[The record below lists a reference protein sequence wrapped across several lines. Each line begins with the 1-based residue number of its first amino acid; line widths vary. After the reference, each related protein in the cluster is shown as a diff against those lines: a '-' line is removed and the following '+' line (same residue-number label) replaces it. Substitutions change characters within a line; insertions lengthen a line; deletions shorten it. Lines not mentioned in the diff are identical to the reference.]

1 VNYVLVISITIAAFI
16 AGWLARQIYGARII
30 AKLEAEKL
38 ALKVEAQ
45 DLRDKTAAWVG
56 KATRF

>member
-1 VNYVLVISITIAAFI
+1 MHWIWWVVFVVAFA
-16 AGWLARQIYGARII
+16 AGWLLRQIYGARII